1 MNNLLK
7 GELYAEDEEQGSGVL
22 EFLVAARI
30 KRKIK
35 IKFIGKINLHQ
46 SFLYKQKKL
55 QIINNNPFS
64 TYSTSSKNS

>member
-30 KRKIK
+30 RKKRKIK
-35 IKFIGKINLHQ
+35 IKLGK
-46 SFLYKQKKL
+46 
-55 QIINNNPFS
+55 
-64 TYSTSSKNS
+64 